1 MFKKSVNELHRSKR
15 SKERF
20 TMVVDCRNQ
29 DDEAKSKKIKSTNG
43 PYMMEPWQMG
53 GPIPQERLGYRVNA
67 QQSEQGTREPGVK
80 SGIEIFWKVEVWT
93 RN

>member
-1 MFKKSVNELHRSKR
+1 
-15 SKERF
+15 
-20 TMVVDCRNQ
+20 
-29 DDEAKSKKIKSTNG
+29 
-43 PYMMEPWQMG
+43 MG